1 MANCPQCNTPYDA
14 GAVFCDNCGASLQA
28 PAPAAAGYPPQPTVQ
43 AAPPIY
49 QQPPAQQPTAYQPPT
64 PQPVYQAP
72 APGGAN
78 CPQCGSPLTP
88 GAAFCDNC
96 GAPAAAVP
104 PVYQQPPVPPVYQQ
118 PPAQPAY
125 QQPPAPPVYQQ
136 PPVQPAYQQPPAQ
149 PAYGAAPTPRLIV
162 QTTNAQIML
171 PPGKM
176 EYIVGREDPVSNIFP
191 DVDMTPHGGDDGGV
205 SRRHARL
212 FFQNG
217 QWFVEDFQSTNFTHV
232 NNQRVQPGT
241 PMPVPNGAEVRFG
254 RIKLMFYTQ

>member
-1 MANCPQCNTPYDA
+1 MANCPQCNTPYDP
-14 GAVFCDNCGASLQA
+14 GAVFCDNCGASLQQ
-28 PAPAAAGYPPQPTVQ
+28 PAPAAAPAGYPPQPTMP
-43 AAPPIY
+43 AGYP
-49 QQPPAQQPTAYQPPT
+49 PPAQQPPAYQSPA
-64 PQPVYQAP
+64 PQPAYQAP
-72 APGGAN
+72 VPAGGAN
-78 CPQCGSPLTP
+78 CPQCNTPLTP

-96 GAPAAAVP
+96 GAPVAPAAQASAYPPPAQQP
-104 PVYQQPPVPPVYQQ
+104 PVYQPPVQQLPAYPPPGQQPPVYQ
-118 PPAQPAY
+118 PPAQQAPAY
-125 QQPPAPPVYQQ
+125 QQPPM
-136 PPVQPAYQQPPAQ
+136 
-149 PAYGAAPTPRLIV
+149 YGPTPRLIV

-171 PPGKM
+171 PPGKT

-241 PMPVPNGAEVRFG
+241 PMPMPNGAEVRFG
-254 RIKLMFYTQ
+254 RVKLMFYTQ

>member
-1 MANCPQCNTPYDA
+1 MANCPQCNTPYDP
-14 GAVFCDNCGASLQA
+14 GAVFCDNCGASLTQPAPTAA
-28 PAPAAAGYPPQPTVQ
+28 PAGPAYPPQP
-43 AAPPIY
+43 A
-49 QQPPAQQPTAYQPPT
+49 QQPPAYAPAGQQQPAYAPPPGT
-64 PQPVYQAP
+64 
-72 APGGAN
+72 GGAN
-78 CPQCGSPLTP
+78 CTQCGTPLTP
-88 GAAFCDNC
+88 GAMFCDNC
-96 GAPAAAVP
+96 GAPVAPQPQPAYTP
-104 PVYQQPPVPPVYQQ
+104 PQPAYQPPVAQPAYTPPVQPAYT

-125 QQPPAPPVYQQ
+125 QPPAA
-136 PPVQPAYQQPPAQ
+136 QPAYQPQ
-149 PAYGAAPTPRLIV
+149 PAGTPTPRLIV

-241 PMPVPNGAEVRFG
+241 PMPVPSGAELRFG
-254 RIKLMFYTQ
+254 RVKVMFYAQ